1 MKPPNFHYVAPT
13 ALEDALALLA
23 QHGAEAR
30 ILAGGQSLVPQ
41 MNMRRIRPA
50 TLIDINRIANLAYVQ
65 PTTNGI
71 AIGALTRTTML
82 ENDPLIAHRQPLITE
97 AARYIGYPAIR
108 NRGTLGG
115 SLAHADPN
123 AELPPV
129 MLALNAEI
137 EVRQHG
143 SSRMIAAADFFRGPA
158 QTSLTAGELISEVR
172 IPDLPS
178 GAGSAFIEVSRR
190 EGGYAIVGVAAVV
203 VLDATGS
210 IAEARVALCGVGPT
224 PLRASQTEQ
233 SLTGQPATAQTWAA
247 AAIAVQHE
255 IVNPADDVHGSA
267 DYRRHLAG
275 VLTER
280 ALASAAART

>member
-1 MKPPNFHYVAPT
+1 MKPPNFHYFAPT
-13 ALEDALALLA
+13 ALEDALVLLA

-41 MNMRRIRPA
+41 MNMRRVRPA

-65 PTTNGI
+65 PTTTGI
-71 AIGALTRTTML
+71 AIGALTRTTTL
-82 ENDPLIAHRQPLITE
+82 EHDALIGSRQPLIAE

-143 SSRMIAAADFFRGPA
+143 SSRTITAANFFQGPA
-158 QTSLTAGELISEVR
+158 KTSLTTGELISEVR
-172 IPDLPS
+172 IPDLPP

-203 VLDATGS
+203 VLNADRS

-224 PLRASQTEQ
+224 PLRATQTEQ
-233 SLTGQPATAQTWAA
+233 GSIGQPANAHTWAA
-247 AAIAVQHE
+247 AATAVQHE
-255 IVNPADDVHGSA
+255 IINPPDDLHGSA
-267 DYRRHLAG
+267 DYRRHLAA
-275 VLTER
+275 VLVER
-280 ALASAAART
+280 ALTSAAARI